1 MAQWAEQ
8 SFPVPE
14 VRGSNPVFTIYCTEK
29 TKIKK
34 KVAQND
40 PLKKLMLEQKVKV
53 VKNFGLEI
61 IIKARP

>member
-34 KVAQND
+34 KVSQND
-40 PLKKLMLEQKVKV
+40 PLKKLMLEQKS
-53 VKNFGLEI
+53 
-61 IIKARP
+61 RW